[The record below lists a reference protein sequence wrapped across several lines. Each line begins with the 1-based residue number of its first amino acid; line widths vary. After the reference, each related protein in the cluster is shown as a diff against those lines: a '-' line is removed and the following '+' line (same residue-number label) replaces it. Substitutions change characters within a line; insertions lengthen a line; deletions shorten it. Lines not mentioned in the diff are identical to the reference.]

1 MTTEEAGR
9 DVTMEA
15 RAWKPGDGGRRGLRD
30 GKAKEMDSPLESPE
44 GVSPANDLD
53 FNPVR

>member
-15 RAWKPGDGGRRGLRD
+15 RACKPGDGGRRGLKD
-30 GKAKEMDSPLESPE
+30 GKAKEMDSPLEPPE
-44 GVSPANDLD
+44 GASPANDLD